1 MELPKITLNEDMS
14 RVPVPQCVTAEIA
27 EKNHN
32 FVPVKSCHYFAS

>member
-27 EKNHN
+27 K
-32 FVPVKSCHYFAS
+32 KSKKMMP